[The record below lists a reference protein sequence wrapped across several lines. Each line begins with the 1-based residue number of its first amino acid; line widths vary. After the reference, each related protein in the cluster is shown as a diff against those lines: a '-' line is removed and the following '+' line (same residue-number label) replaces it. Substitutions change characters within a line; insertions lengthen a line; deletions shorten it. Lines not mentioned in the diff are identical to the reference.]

1 MSLQALLEED
11 MMFVLRYLIGIGQA
25 ADFEEI
31 QKAVI
36 VLARLLS

>member
-1 MSLQALLEED
+1 MVL
-11 MMFVLRYLIGIGQA
+11 VLRSLIGIGQA

-36 VLARLLS
+36 LLARLLR